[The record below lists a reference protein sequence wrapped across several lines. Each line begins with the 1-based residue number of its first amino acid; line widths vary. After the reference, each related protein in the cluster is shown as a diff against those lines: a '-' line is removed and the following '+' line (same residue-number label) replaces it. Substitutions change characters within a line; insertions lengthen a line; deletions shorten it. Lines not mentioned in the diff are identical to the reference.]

1 MSSHRQ
7 ILAGAW
13 CIVGAFVSS
22 ELVAQQI
29 VDTAFAPRLRAPA
42 TFAPRTGPIVV
53 VDEAHNN
60 FHTTGGRYRPFV
72 RLLEADGFVVRG
84 STTPFDSASLSRARV
99 LVIAN
104 AVAAQ
109 NRAGENWRLPSY
121 SAFTPAEVAAVAA
134 WVRRGGSLLLI
145 ADHLPFA
152 GAADSLARAIGVAFA
167 NGFALPPAAPG
178 RPDRDYRIVFR
189 RGDGLVR
196 HPVLDGRSAAERVD
210 SIVSFTGS
218 AFRLVDG
225 EAGAPLMRLPRGTR
239 VLMPTVAWQF
249 SDTTA
254 QLAGDGMLQGALFR
268 LGRGR
273 VGVFGE
279 AAMFSAQVTGPRRE
293 PMGMNAPAAGQ
304 NAQFVLNTVHWLAG
318 VLGQ

>member
-7 ILAGAW
+7 ILASAW
-13 CIVGAFVSS
+13 CIVGPLMTS
-22 ELVAQQI
+22 EVVAQQI
-29 VDTAFAPRLRAPA
+29 VDTAFTPRLRAPA
-42 TFAPRTGPIVV
+42 TFATGTGPVVV

-60 FHTTGGRYRPFV
+60 FHTAGGRYRPFV
-72 RLLEADGFVVRG
+72 RLLEADGFVVRAG
-84 STTPFDSASLSRARV
+84 TTPFDSASLSRARV

-104 AVAAQ
+104 AVATQ
-109 NRAGENWRLPSY
+109 NRDGENWRLPSY
-121 SAFTPAEVAAVAA
+121 SAFTPGEVSAVAG

-145 ADHLPFA
+145 ADHMPFA

-167 NGFALPPAAPG
+167 NGFALPPTTSG
-178 RPDRDYRIVFR
+178 RPERDYRIVFR
-189 RGDGLVR
+189 RGGDFVR
-196 HPVLDGRSAAERVD
+196 HPVLDGRSGAERID

-218 AFRLVDG
+218 AFRLLGGDG
-225 EAGAPLMRLPRGTR
+225 GAGVMRLPRGTR

-279 AAMFSAQVTGPRRE
+279 AAMFSAQVTGPRRA

-304 NAQFVLNTVHWLAG
+304 NAQFVLNTLHWLTGAL
-318 VLGQ
+318 VP